1 VGMSMADSPVKSCIY
16 ARRSIRK
23 FATQP
28 VERSL
33 IEELLQAGCMAPT
46 GSNIQSWR
54 FVVLDEP
61 KRIEAVCAVSPGI
74 SGRPPC
80 ILVLCAD
87 EDLAFAKGGPLARD
101 QLAVMDLC
109 MAAQNIM
116 LLATDMGLG
125 SCVIKSFQEELVQRL
140 LGLPEHVKPHL
151 LIILGYPAQQP
162 PSAPRRKPLSE
173 IMYYNRWGAGGDA

>member
-1 VGMSMADSPVKSCIY
+1 MSMADSPVKSCIY

-74 SGRPPC
+74 SGRPPH

-87 EDLAFAKGGPLARD
+87 EDLAFAR
-101 QLAVMDLC
+101 AV
-109 MAAQNIM
+109 A
-116 LLATDMGLG
+116 
-125 SCVIKSFQEELVQRL
+125 
-140 LGLPEHVKPHL
+140 
-151 LIILGYPAQQP
+151 
-162 PSAPRRKPLSE
+162 
-173 IMYYNRWGAGGDA
+173 GAGSLAAGIYAWPHRTSCCWRQTWGWEPV